1 MTKSRSRS
9 AAEFAAELEK
19 DPDYQKRLAD
29 RQEIAAVQGAAADD
43 DERQLVA
50 ELGGV
55 GLSVSSVYAFVGK
68 SVPLTPSAAAPV
80 LVKHLS
86 LPHMRVV
93 REGIIRALACSHLR
107 SPAFEALKAGF
118 IETTDPM
125 ERWLFANALAAMATL
140 EELRPQLAGIQE
152 YAGLFE
158 SGSRG

>member
-29 RQEIAAVQGAAADD
+29 RQEIAAVQGGWPLTTMSVNSL
-43 DERQLVA
+43 RSL
-50 ELGGV
+50 GV
-55 GLSVSSVYAFVGK
+55 GLSVLSVYAFVGK

-93 REGIIRALACSHLR
+93 REGIIRALACSHLLLPR
-107 SPAFEALKAGF
+107 IRKALKAGF
-118 IETTDPM
+118 IE
-125 ERWLFANALAAMATL
+125 NH
-140 EELRPQLAGIQE
+140 
-152 YAGLFE
+152 
-158 SGSRG
+158 